1 MGNPRTRS
9 RECALQVL
17 FYMDMRQDTSQDPV
31 EFYCKNFPLS
41 KVALPFF
48 LELMKGIIPLIPRI
62 DRIVEGFSDNWKL
75 SRMSCV
81 DRNAMRIAVY
91 EMLFCDDIPEKV
103 SINEAINLGKK
114 YGSEESGAFI
124 NGILDSIRIE
134 VEKKGRQIIKE
145 IEIEVPSD
153 PLPETKPVVLPPD
166 ESYKAEQTENELP
179 PGQPLPERK
188 QIRENVIRKRNRPP
202 LQESG
207 TESAKK
213 GR

>member
-9 RECALQVL
+9 RECALQAL
-17 FYMDMRQDTSQDPV
+17 FYMDMRQDMSWEPV
-31 EFYCKNFPLS
+31 EFYCKIFPLS
-41 KVALPFF
+41 NTALPFF

-62 DRIVEGFSDNWKL
+62 DKIVEQFSENWKI

-91 EMLFCDDIPEKV
+91 EMLFCEDIPEKV

-114 YGSEESGAFI
+114 YGSDESGAFI
-124 NGILDSIRIE
+124 NGVLDSIRIE
-134 VEKKGRQIIKE
+134 LETKGKE
-145 IEIEVPSD
+145 IVKEMENQSEIPPVSLSE
-153 PLPETKPVVLPPD
+153 PEPY
-166 ESYKAEQTENELP
+166 ESYQAKPPRENELP
-179 PGQPLPERK
+179 PDLTERK
-188 QIRENVIRKRNRPP
+188 QIRENLIRKRNKPP

-207 TESAKK
+207 TEVEKK

>member
-9 RECALQVL
+9 RECALQAL
-17 FYMDMRQDTSQDPV
+17 FYMDMRQDTSPDAV
-31 EFYCKNFPLS
+31 ELYCKIFPLS

-48 LELMKGIIPLIPRI
+48 LELMKGIVPLIPRI
-62 DRIVEGFSDNWKL
+62 DGIVEGFSDNWKI

-114 YGSEESGAFI
+114 YGTDESGAFI

-134 VEKKGRQIIKE
+134 LEKKGKDIIKE
-145 IEIEVPSD
+145 IKSQSEVHPA
-153 PLPETKPVVLPPD
+153 PLPETKP
-166 ESYKAEQTENELP
+166 AELYEEKQTEKELP
-179 PGQPLPERK
+179 PGPPMPERK
-188 QIRENVIRKRNRPP
+188 QIRENIIRRRNRP
-202 LQESG
+202 LMQESE
-207 TESAKK
+207 TEPVKK
-213 GR
+213 GI